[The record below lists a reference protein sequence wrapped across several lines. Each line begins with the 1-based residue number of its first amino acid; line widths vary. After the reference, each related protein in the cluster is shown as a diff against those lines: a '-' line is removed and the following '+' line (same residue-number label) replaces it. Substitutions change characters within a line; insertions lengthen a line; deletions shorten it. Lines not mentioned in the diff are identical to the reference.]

1 MKLNII
7 AIGSLNKECQN
18 LYDSYLKKISFFAS
32 INLVQIK
39 EIKNTN
45 IDLKIEKETKLI
57 LKKIPKNSKVYY
69 LSLSGKK
76 VNSIQFSNLIDEDNI
91 TFIIGGSNGVDE
103 KYFNNKISFSD
114 LTFPHQLFR
123 VMLVEQIYRSFT
135 IKNNIEYH
143 KSVCY

>member
-7 AIGSLNKECQN
+7 AIGSLNKEYQN

-103 KYFNNKISFSD
+103 RYFINKISFSD

-143 KSVCY
+143 K